1 MQLRPSPQQDT
12 SPQDPPQPQQSASAP
27 PQGDGSMPSSSDQ
40 AQTTMAAA
48 GPPAEGPPLSS
59 TNNQTTSVPK
69 HPKLAPPIPPASSP
83 ETTES
88 SGVSD
93 DEVAQDEEEPRPSAV
108 LGVLKTIFSW
118 IILPGLI
125 VLFLHSFVFQAFYVS
140 GSSMNPDFQDGDY
153 LIIDKVGFTL
163 SNIKSTIGLDTSLD
177 LKRGDVLVFRYPNNP
192 STFFIKRL
200 IGLPGDRVVVR
211 DGRVTIYN
219 NEHPEGL
226 VLSEPYIDPSAVTQG
241 DIDEVVEKN
250 KYFVMGDNRE
260 PNGSFDSREWGQ
272 LPREDIV
279 GVATARLLPINEL
292 GPLKHPTY

>member
-1 MQLRPSPQQDT
+1 
-12 SPQDPPQPQQSASAP
+12 
-27 PQGDGSMPSSSDQ
+27 
-40 AQTTMAAA
+40 
-48 GPPAEGPPLSS
+48 
-59 TNNQTTSVPK
+59 V
-69 HPKLAPPIPPASSP
+69 
-83 ETTES
+83 
-88 SGVSD
+88 
-93 DEVAQDEEEPRPSAV
+93 V

-163 SNIKSTIGLDTSLD
+163 SNVKATFGLDTSLD

-200 IGLPGDRVVVR
+200 IGLPGDRVVVK
-211 DGRVTIYN
+211 DGKVVIYN
-219 NEHPEGL
+219 SDNPEGL
-226 VLSEPYIDPSAVTQG
+226 VLKEPYIDQSAVTQG

>member
-1 MQLRPSPQQDT
+1 MKGMQVRPAPQQGT
-12 SPQDPPQPQQSASAP
+12 SPQDPPQSEQGSVNSPQPVAADAVASPDQSQAAP
-27 PQGDGSMPSSSDQ
+27 TALGDDQ
-40 AQTTMAAA
+40 AVEA
-48 GPPAEGPPLSS
+48 PR
-59 TNNQTTSVPK
+59 
-69 HPKLAPPIPPASSP
+69 HPKLAPPLPPASNS
-83 ETTES
+83 EAMGS
-88 SGVSD
+88 SDMPSD
-93 DEVAQDEEEPRPSAV
+93 EIAPSEEEPRPSAV

-153 LIIDKVGFTL
+153 LIIDKVGFTI
-163 SNIKSTIGLDTSLD
+163 SNIKSTFGLDTSLD
-177 LKRGDVLVFRYPNNP
+177 LKRGDVLVFRYPNNL

-200 IGLPGDRVVVR
+200 IGLPGDRVVVK

-226 VLSEPYIDPSAVTQG
+226 VLTEPYIDPSAVTQG

>member
-1 MQLRPSPQQDT
+1 MKGMQVRPAPQQGT
-12 SPQDPPQPQQSASAP
+12 SPQDPPQSEQGSVNSPQPVAADAVASPDQPQAAP
-27 PQGDGSMPSSSDQ
+27 TALGDDQ
-40 AQTTMAAA
+40 AVET
-48 GPPAEGPPLSS
+48 PR
-59 TNNQTTSVPK
+59 
-69 HPKLAPPIPPASSP
+69 HPKLAPPLPPASNS
-83 ETTES
+83 EAMGS
-88 SGVSD
+88 SDMPSD
-93 DEVAQDEEEPRPSAV
+93 EITPSEEEPRPSAV

-153 LIIDKVGFTL
+153 LIIDKVGFTI
-163 SNIKSTIGLDTSLD
+163 SNIKSTFGLDTSLD
-177 LKRGDVLVFRYPNNP
+177 LKRGDVLVFRYPNNL

-200 IGLPGDRVVVR
+200 IGLPGDRVVVK

-226 VLSEPYIDPSAVTQG
+226 VLTEPYIDPSAVTQG

>member
-1 MQLRPSPQQDT
+1 MVIMQPNEPEKGTDNHNPAQPEGSIVQPTQPSVPANVT
-12 SPQDPPQPQQSASAP
+12 APEPAPAASPPH
-27 PQGDGSMPSSSDQ
+27 
-40 AQTTMAAA
+40 
-48 GPPAEGPPLSS
+48 PAEAAEPVTAGM
-59 TNNQTTSVPK
+59 SVTPK
-69 HPKLAPPIPPASSP
+69 HPKLAPPLQPASATSQP
-83 ETTES
+83 
-88 SGVSD
+88 D
-93 DEVAQDEEEPRPSAV
+93 DELADGEEDATPEEEERQPSAV

-163 SNIKSTIGLDTSLD
+163 SNLKATFGLDTSLD

-200 IGLPGDRVVVR
+200 IGLPGDRVVVK
-211 DGRVTIYN
+211 DGKVTIYN
-219 NEHPEGL
+219 AEHPEGL
-226 VLSEPYIDPSAVTQG
+226 TLTEPYIDQSMVTQG
-241 DIDEVVEKN
+241 DVDEVVDKD
-250 KYFVMGDNRE
+250 KYFVMGDNRS

-272 LPREDIV
+272 LPRYDVV

-292 GPLKHPTY
+292 GPIKHPTY

>member
-1 MQLRPSPQQDT
+1 MQPNN
-12 SPQDPPQPQQSASAP
+12 PQPADSPAEDITPVP
-27 PQGDGSMPSSSDQ
+27 PAQPEHAQPPIPST
-40 AQTTMAAA
+40 AV
-48 GPPAEGPPLSS
+48 PPAEPASGAEPAPAV
-59 TNNQTTSVPK
+59 QRP
-69 HPKLAPPIPPASSP
+69 PKLAPPLQPATATTPLP
-83 ETTES
+83 EE
-88 SGVSD
+88 
-93 DEVAQDEEEPRPSAV
+93 EIEDEEERRPSAV

-140 GSSMNPDFQDGDY
+140 GSSMNPGFQDGDY

-163 SNIKSTIGLDTSLD
+163 SNVKSTFGLDTSLD
-177 LKRGDVLVFRYPNNP
+177 LKRGDVLVFRYPNNL

-200 IGLPGDRVVVR
+200 IGLPGDRVVVK
-211 DGRVTIYN
+211 DGKVVIYN
-219 NEHPEGL
+219 NENPDGL
-226 VLSEPYIDPSAVTQG
+226 VLNEPYIDQSVVTQG
-241 DIDEVVEKN
+241 DIDEVIEKN

>member
-1 MQLRPSPQQDT
+1 MQPDSHQPADNPAEDT
-12 SPQDPPQPQQSASAP
+12 IPVSPPQPGRTQPAAPSAVEPSAEP
-27 PQGDGSMPSSSDQ
+27 
-40 AQTTMAAA
+40 TTT
-48 GPPAEGPPLSS
+48 PEPAPD
-59 TNNQTTSVPK
+59 VHK
-69 HPKLAPPIPPASSP
+69 APKLAPPLQPATAAIPLA
-83 ETTES
+83 EE
-88 SGVSD
+88 
-93 DEVAQDEEEPRPSAV
+93 EEIEDEEERRPSAV

-163 SNIKSTIGLDTSLD
+163 SNVKAAFGLDTSLD

-200 IGLPGDRVVVR
+200 IGLPGDRVVVK
-211 DGRVTIYN
+211 DGKVVIYN
-219 NEHPEGL
+219 NENPEGL
-226 VLSEPYIDPSAVTQG
+226 VLNEAYIDQSVITQG
-241 DIDEVVEKN
+241 DIDEVIEKN

-272 LPREDIV
+272 LPRNDVV

>member
-1 MQLRPSPQQDT
+1 M
-12 SPQDPPQPQQSASAP
+12 QPQTPQSADNSTGNPTATPPIQPDLSQPPVAGTIIEPTAPGTTAEPGPSAH
-27 PQGDGSMPSSSDQ
+27 
-40 AQTTMAAA
+40 AA
-48 GPPAEGPPLSS
+48 
-59 TNNQTTSVPK
+59 
-69 HPKLAPPIPPASSP
+69 PKLAPPLQPATAA
-83 ETTES
+83 ELADEEYTE
-88 SGVSD
+88 
-93 DEVAQDEEEPRPSAV
+93 EEEPRRPSAV

-140 GSSMNPDFQDGDY
+140 GNSMNPDFQDGDY

-163 SNIKSTIGLDTSLD
+163 SSVKASFGLDTSLD

-200 IGLPGDRVVVR
+200 IGLPGDRVVVK
-211 DGRVTIYN
+211 DGKVVIYN
-219 NEHPEGL
+219 DDHPDGL
-226 VLSEPYIDPSAVTQG
+226 VLSEPYIDQSAITQG
-241 DIDEVVEKN
+241 DIDEVVEKG

-272 LPREDIV
+272 LPRKDIV